1 MKNFSNIKILA
12 LILAYSSFAMAD
24 HHASSEH
31 DSQTKYVTYSQLGN
45 PADVLKVKTEAS
57 RALNSGEVRVKVLA
71 APINPSDLLQIS
83 GNYGVDPVL
92 PARPGSEGVGRVT
105 EVSPEA
111 KNLKVGQL
119 VLLAS
124 GSTWAEEIV
133 APAEGFLPLPNLGPI
148 SAEVIEQLAMTAV
161 NPLTALLM
169 LTSYGDIKEGQW
181 IAQSAANSAVG
192 GYVIQLAK
200 QRGIKTVNIVRR
212 EGLADDLMAKGA
224 DVVLI
229 DGPDLTAQIAKATDN
244 ASIMLA
250 LDPVGGDTYGRLA
263 NSLGYGG
270 TLVTYG
276 VLSGKPATLDTGKVI
291 FNDTRLRGFWLYKWY
306 QTATMQ
312 EKQAAFGQV
321 IPLIANGTLKANIDS
336 RFTVDQIKQA
346 VARAWE
352 GGRNGKVL
360 IVPTPL

>member
-45 PADVLKVKTEAS
+45 PADVLEVKTEAS